1 MGYILREITPLEKD
15 KLFYAKFTP
24 GDPMDFPIHFHADF
38 EVTLVKGVKGKRIVG
53 NSVEDIDGLDLV
65 LIGPDTLHGYRWD
78 DHAFGDVAVIQFSRQ
93 SITWQMFSKDVLAP
107 IGEMLSKTR
116 AGIRFSQKTAQELEE
131 KIIRLHEASGLE
143 SALLFIEILYSLACA
158 EDYKVLSVS
167 SYKEPSHKSDRINRI
182 LNFIETNYMNK
193 ISLTDI
199 ADLVAMSPV
208 SVSRYFKHK
217 TKRTFGEYLTECRI
231 GHAINRM
238 LKSDEYISDICYS
251 CGFNSI
257 TNFNRVF
264 KRQMGMSPREYRS
277 KLNDVFQQTH

>member
-1 MGYILREITPLEKD
+1 MLLN
-15 KLFYAKFTP
+15 F
-24 GDPMDFPIHFHADF
+24 
-38 EVTLVKGVKGKRIVG
+38 
-53 NSVEDIDGLDLV
+53 ID
-65 LIGPDTLHGYRWD
+65 Y
-78 DHAFGDVAVIQFSRQ
+78 
-93 SITWQMFSKDVLAP
+93 
-107 IGEMLSKTR
+107 
-116 AGIRFSQKTAQELEE
+116 
-131 KIIRLHEASGLE
+131 
-143 SALLFIEILYSLACA
+143 FIEILYSLACA

-264 KRQMGMSPREYRS
+264 KRQMGMPPREYRS